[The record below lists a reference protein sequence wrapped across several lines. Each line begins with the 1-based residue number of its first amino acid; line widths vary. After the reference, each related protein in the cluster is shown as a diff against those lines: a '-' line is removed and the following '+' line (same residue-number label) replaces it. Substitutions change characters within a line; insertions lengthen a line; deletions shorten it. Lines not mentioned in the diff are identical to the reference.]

1 VIVNCSLKQW
11 NYPKEEAKALEI
23 SMPDQNYQPH
33 TRAVE
38 KRGEGMLEVGEW
50 IWSEVEVEGNH
61 ESR

>member
-1 VIVNCSLKQW
+1 VEF
-11 NYPKEEAKALEI
+11 PKEEAKALEI